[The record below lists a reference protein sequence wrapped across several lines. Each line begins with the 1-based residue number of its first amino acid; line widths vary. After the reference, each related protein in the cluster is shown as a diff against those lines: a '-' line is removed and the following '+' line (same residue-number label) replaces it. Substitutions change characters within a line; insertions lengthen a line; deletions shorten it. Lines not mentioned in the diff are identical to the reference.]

1 MLRRLFIWSAGMSA
15 FFLLFGLSYGTITWG
30 SPNQTEVKT
39 SPAASIQ
46 AKALN
51 REVETLY
58 RLVEEG
64 NLQGVNESLR
74 RVQNLFESAS
84 FQGLT
89 SIEGIH
95 VLAESIVEMKETTA
109 TAKLEPKQW
118 MMSAGK
124 LRLAVDSLIH
134 PKDGIWLQYYKVIRE
149 DLQVMEQSAAKLD
162 REGIKRAYASLQDH
176 YELIRPSLVIQ
187 RKPEEVSMI
196 ESWLSY
202 AGGVVSNADPAEV
215 RRIVPQG
222 EEVINMLFGKKKDEP
237 ALAQLDEIQGPWFG
251 QLLIAA
257 FILSALTFAAYRK
270 YRGQKNGFHP
280 LFPKKS

>member
-1 MLRRLFIWSAGMSA
+1 MLRRLFQWSAGVSA
-15 FFLLFGLSYGTITWG
+15 FFLLFGLCYGTTAWG
-30 SPNQTEVKT
+30 SPEQIEDKT

-74 RVQNLFESAS
+74 RVQSLFESSS

-89 SIEGIH
+89 SVEGIH
-95 VLAESIVEMKETTA
+95 VLAESIVEMKLTTA
-109 TAKLEPKQW
+109 AMKLEPKQW

-124 LRLAVDSLIH
+124 LRLAVDSLTH

-149 DLQVMEQSAAKLD
+149 DLQVMEQSAAKSD
-162 REGIKRAYASLQDH
+162 REGIKKAYASLQDH

-202 AGGVVSNADPAEV
+202 AGGVVSTADPAEI

-222 EEVINMLFGKKKDEP
+222 EVVVNMLFGKKKDEP
-237 ALAQLDEIQGPWFG
+237 ALAQLGEVQGPWFG

-270 YRGQKNGFHP
+270 YRGLKNRYHP
-280 LFPKKS
+280 LFPKKL

>member
-1 MLRRLFIWSAGMSA
+1 MLRRLFQWSAGVSA
-15 FFLLFGLSYGTITWG
+15 FFFLFGLGYGGTAWG
-30 SPNQTEVKT
+30 SPDQKT
-39 SPAASIQ
+39 DKPSPAASIQ

-64 NLQGVNESLR
+64 NLQATIESLR
-74 RVQNLFESAS
+74 RVQSLFEASS

-89 SIEGIH
+89 SVEGIH

-109 TAKLEPKQW
+109 SAKLEPKQW

-124 LRLAVDSLIH
+124 LRLAVDSLTH

-149 DLQVMEQSAAKLD
+149 DLQVMEHSAAKQD
-162 REGIKRAYASLQDH
+162 RNGIKKAYASLKDH
-176 YELIRPSLVIQ
+176 YELIRPALVMQ

-196 ESWLSY
+196 ESWLSH
-202 AGGVVSNADPAEV
+202 AGGVVSTADPAEV
-215 RRIVPQG
+215 RNIIPQG
-222 EEVINMLFGKKKDEP
+222 EVLVNLLFGKKKDEP
-237 ALAQLDEIQGPWFG
+237 ALAQLGEVEGPWFW
-251 QLLIAA
+251 QLLFAA

-270 YRGQKNGFHP
+270 YRGLKSGYRP
-280 LFPKKS
+280 LFPK